1 MIYLF
6 SMGAPVFLLYLALAF
21 HSRVLPNWIAVA
33 VVPLFCLAAI
43 YWDGRWRNGARA
55 VKGWLIAGLG
65 VGLAVV
71 IVAHETDL
79 VGKIT
84 GHPLPPKPDP
94 LTRVRAYK
102 EMARV
107 VGEARLKLMSEG
119 KPVFIIANHYGITSQ
134 ITFYLPE
141 ARAGVPDHPLV
152 YFRSSDR
159 PENQFY
165 FWPGYGNRKG
175 QNAIFV
181 QEAHT
186 PQPPPERIQ
195 KEFASV
201 TDLGI
206 HDIKYRDRVFHQIQI
221 FECRGL
227 R

>member
-1 MIYLF
+1 
-6 SMGAPVFLLYLALAF
+6 MGAPVFLLYLALSF

-33 VVPLFCLAAI
+33 VVPAFCLAAI
-43 YWDGRWRNGARA
+43 YWDSRWRNGARA
-55 VKGWLIAGLG
+55 VKGWLCAGLG

-102 EMARV
+102 EMARE
-107 VGEARLKLMSEG
+107 VGEARLKLLSEG
-119 KPVFIIANHYGITSQ
+119 KPVFIIGNHYGITSQ

-159 PENQFY
+159 AENQFY

-181 QEAHT
+181 RETRT
-186 PQPPPERIQ
+186 PHPPPERIQ